1 MENVVP
7 ASPVPAP
14 SLIAGLKQVLKP
26 HAPFAAMS
34 EHDLDLIVRS
44 AQLAYFAPGVTILE
58 PSDERPTSCYI
69 LRQGAVRGERPGVPG
84 DAAVLWELTAGEMF
98 PLGALLAHRGV
109 TSRYRAAQDT
119 FCLAIPV
126 AVFDRLIASSPVF
139 QDFCTR
145 RLAHLLD
152 LSRARLQAEY
162 AASATEQRGFSTE
175 LAAVLRQA
183 PISCGPDAP
192 LGPTLALMEDRRIGS
207 MPVVDGDDRPLG
219 IFTRQDVIGR
229 VVLERRPLATA
240 MGDVMSSPAITL
252 PLTATAG
259 DAALLMA
266 RRGIRHVVVVDAAG
280 RIAGVVS
287 ERDLFSLQ
295 RLSVRE
301 LASAIRRAGD
311 IAALVHCADDV
322 RALSYALVAQGVA
335 AGPLTRMISSLNDQ
349 VAIRVLELLAPQFD
363 LTGLQVCWLGMGSEG
378 RGEQTIAT
386 DQDNGLVFELDPP
399 GSVDDARERLL
410 PFARAANEALDRCG
424 YPLCKGAVM
433 AMNPRWCA
441 TLGEWQAAFANWIDR
456 GDPDSLLAAS
466 VFFDFRPL
474 WGDATLADRLRADVT
489 ERARAN
495 ARFLKQMSDNAL
507 ANRPPLNWRGE
518 LQGAPDV
525 AGGQGIDLKMSG
537 SVPFV
542 DGARIYALATG
553 VTVAGTVER
562 LELAGERHGI
572 PAAEIRA
579 WCDAFEFIQLL
590 RLREQHR
597 RAAPANNGG
606 AGGNANRVPLDQLSD
621 LDRRILKEAMRQ
633 LRKLQQRLQLDYPG

>member
-1 MENVVP
+1 MEIVVP

-14 SLIAGLKQVLKP
+14 SVIAGLRQALKP

-34 EHDLDLIVRS
+34 EHDLDLVVRS
-44 AQLAYFAPGVTILE
+44 AQLSYFAPGSMILE
-58 PSDERPTSCYI
+58 PTDQRPSCCYI
-69 LRQGAVRGERPGVPG
+69 LRQGTVRGERPEASG
-84 DAAVLWELTAGEMF
+84 DAAALWELSAGEMF
-98 PLGALLAHRGV
+98 PLGALLAHRGA
-109 TSRYRAAQDT
+109 TSRYRATQDT
-119 FCLAIPV
+119 FCLTIPV
-126 AVFDRLIASSPVF
+126 SVFDRLIASSPVF

-162 AASATEQRGFSTE
+162 AASATEQRGFSTS

-183 PISCGPDAP
+183 PISCGPDAA

-219 IFTRQDVIGR
+219 VFTRQDVIGR

-240 MGDVMSSPAITL
+240 MSEVMSAPAITL

-266 RRGIRHVVVVDAAG
+266 RRGIRHIVVVDPAG

-301 LASAIRRAGD
+301 LASAIRRAPE
-311 IAALVHCADDV
+311 IAALVQCAADV

-349 VAIRVLELLAPQFD
+349 IAIRVLELLAPQFD
-363 LTGLQVCWLGMGSEG
+363 LLGIRMCWLGMGSEG

-399 GSVDDARERLL
+399 GPVADARERLL

-441 TLGEWQAAFANWIDR
+441 TLDEWEAAFVNWIDR

-474 WGDATLADRLRADVT
+474 WGDTSLADRLRSAIT
-489 ERARAN
+489 EHARAN

-518 LQGAPDV
+518 LQAAADASGKP
-525 AGGQGIDLKMSG
+525 GIDLKMSG

-553 VTVAGTVER
+553 VTAAGTVAR

-572 PAAEIRA
+572 PAAEVRG
-579 WCDAFEFIQLL
+579 WCDAFEFVQLL

-597 RAAPANNGG
+597 RAAPGNGP
-606 AGGNANRVPLDQLSD
+606 GGSANRIPLDRLSD